1 MNKTHSSITLG
12 VLFFLFACS
21 SKTFVANPELAPAN
35 KETAA
40 LESSFISLPINISYE
55 SIREAFERQ
64 MQGFFY
70 VDDDF
75 ENNSKDNIKIK
86 IRRTG
91 SITIV
96 GHNEYVK
103 ITLPLYIW
111 AEARWKACEIC
122 PAITKDIDFEPEVSF
137 ISRITFQPGYEIYTS
152 TTVSN
157 IAYKKDPGINMGPVT
172 LNLKPLLQNAINES
186 IRSTGP
192 KIDETVRNELKL
204 KPYVEKLWK
213 AIQEPILIDS
223 SYKTWIYL
231 QPGEFQTSPLV
242 MGQKGMTINTA
253 IQTLLKIEFGDR
265 PKAIKTNLP
274 SLTVKESIPKN
285 FKLDIPLSVSFT
297 EATNLLRKAYKDTTI
312 EVVKGKKVKI
322 NDISIFGN
330 GGWAFVK
337 VVCSGALN
345 GTIYMKGKPTLDFA
359 TATIQLQD
367 FDYELNSKQALLKTA
382 SWMLKSTIKNKAKEK
397 LKYSVA
403 SDLENAKSSIN
414 NYLNNYKYEK
424 LLEIKGKLTALKIS
438 SLYVNDYEITVLLKA
453 EGQAQMNFLSL
464 LL

>member
-1 MNKTHSSITLG
+1 
-12 VLFFLFACS
+12 
-21 SKTFVANPELAPAN
+21 
-35 KETAA
+35 
-40 LESSFISLPINISYE
+40 
-55 SIREAFERQ
+55 
-64 MQGFFY
+64 
-70 VDDDF
+70 
-75 ENNSKDNIKIK
+75 
-86 IRRTG
+86 
-91 SITIV
+91 
-96 GHNEYVK
+96 
-103 ITLPLYIW
+103 
-111 AEARWKACEIC
+111 
-122 PAITKDIDFEPEVSF
+122 
-137 ISRITFQPGYEIYTS
+137 
-152 TTVSN
+152 
-157 IAYKKDPGINMGPVT
+157 
-172 LNLKPLLQNAINES
+172 
-186 IRSTGP
+186 
-192 KIDETVRNELKL
+192 
-204 KPYVEKLWK
+204 
-213 AIQEPILIDS
+213 
-223 SYKTWIYL
+223 
-231 QPGEFQTSPLV
+231 

-438 SLYVNDYEITVLLKA
+438 SLYVNDYEINVILKA